1 MKKNA
6 LDWLWK
12 TAGRKKLMILSLAAV
27 EAVHGAS
34 GVLYALFLRN
44 IVDSAQAHSKK
55 GFALWCI
62 LTALLVASQLLMR
75 AFLRYMSENARSSLE
90 NIYKGRLIKCLLRKD
105 YAAVSA
111 VHSGE
116 WMNRLTNDT
125 QVIANAMTDIVPGVS
140 GMVIKLVS
148 AAVMMAAMDMRFL
161 LVMLP
166 CGGAMLVITYIMRR
180 KLKALHRNIQQKDG
194 AFRIFMQERMS
205 SMMMIR
211 SFSAEDLTE
220 TEADAKMQ
228 DHRIARMKRNSLSN
242 AANVGFGLAMQ
253 GMYVFGVCY
262 CGYGI
267 LKGRLTF
274 GTLTAITQLISQIQQ
289 PFANMTSYLPR
300 YYAMTASAERLME
313 AEDFTDDIPDGK
325 ALTLDEASDFYN
337 NELDALGLSDV
348 SFTYYPAVSDTSD
361 LDKEKNPIAISNI
374 TFEVKKG
381 EYAAFTGH
389 SGCGKSTSLKLLM
402 CVFVPDSGERFA
414 VTKDGRHITLGPK
427 WHRLFAYVPQGNM
440 LMSGTIRDI
449 VSFSDGAAANDD
461 ERIDNALKIACA
473 DEFVAALENGID
485 TLLGERGAGL
495 SEGQMQRIA
504 IARAVFSQ
512 SPVLLLDEATS
523 ALDDETERRVLE
535 NLRSMT
541 DKTVLIVTHRPAALD
556 ICDKVFEM
564 KGSSVTVRKGG
575 AT

>member
-166 CGGAMLVITYIMRR
+166 CGGAMLIITYIMRR
-180 KLKALHRNIQQKDG
+180 KLKALHRNIQ
-194 AFRIFMQERMS
+194 
-205 SMMMIR
+205 
-211 SFSAEDLTE
+211 
-220 TEADAKMQ
+220 
-228 DHRIARMKRNSLSN
+228 H
-242 AANVGFGLAMQ
+242 
-253 GMYVFGVCY
+253 
-262 CGYGI
+262 
-267 LKGRLTF
+267 
-274 GTLTAITQLISQIQQ
+274 
-289 PFANMTSYLPR
+289 
-300 YYAMTASAERLME
+300 AMTLIF
-313 AEDFTDDIPDGK
+313 DFNK
-325 ALTLDEASDFYN
+325 
-337 NELDALGLSDV
+337 
-348 SFTYYPAVSDTSD
+348 
-361 LDKEKNPIAISNI
+361 IS
-374 TFEVKKG
+374 
-381 EYAAFTGH
+381 
-389 SGCGKSTSLKLLM
+389 M
-402 CVFVPDSGERFA
+402 D
-414 VTKDGRHITLGPK
+414 PK
-427 WHRLFAYVPQGNM
+427 
-440 LMSGTIRDI
+440 I
-449 VSFSDGAAANDD
+449 V
-461 ERIDNALKIACA
+461 
-473 DEFVAALENGID
+473 
-485 TLLGERGAGL
+485 
-495 SEGQMQRIA
+495 
-504 IARAVFSQ
+504 
-512 SPVLLLDEATS
+512 
-523 ALDDETERRVLE
+523 
-535 NLRSMT
+535 
-541 DKTVLIVTHRPAALD
+541 
-556 ICDKVFEM
+556 
-564 KGSSVTVRKGG
+564 
-575 AT
+575 